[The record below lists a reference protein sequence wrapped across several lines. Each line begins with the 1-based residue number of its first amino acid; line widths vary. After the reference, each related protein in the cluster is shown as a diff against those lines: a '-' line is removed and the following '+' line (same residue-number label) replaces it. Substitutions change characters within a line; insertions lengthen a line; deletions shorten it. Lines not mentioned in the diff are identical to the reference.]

1 MIIVTV
7 EVVFEEGAIEV
18 EGVRDAFRIMDEET
32 RKESGCSKYVSS
44 VHIND
49 STIVRI

>member
-7 EVVFEEGAIEV
+7 EVVFDEDVI

-32 RKESGCSKYVSS
+32 AKESGCLNYPGFPK
-44 VHIND
+44 
-49 STIVRI
+49 